1 MNLLAVDYGEKYI
14 GIAIALTPLTEPVV
28 TVEKSHATKK
38 IIELIDHYQ
47 IDTLIVGLSEG
58 NMADKSRRFGDE
70 LEKLTGLPVKYV
82 DETLTSSDSRLQA
95 AKAGIKKSK
104 REAKIDHYAAAL
116 FLQDYIDTQLEK

>member
-1 MNLLAVDYGEKYI
+1 
-14 GIAIALTPLTEPVV
+14 
-28 TVEKSHATKK
+28 
-38 IIELIDHYQ
+38 
-47 IDTLIVGLSEG
+47 
-58 NMADKSRRFGDE
+58 MADKSRRFGDE